1 MTFHKLSNSKSKWV
15 ETFNYQVQPWRKL
28 RKEKL
33 LPLRGIFHVL
43 VFALHSLP
51 YFLHQP
57 PDAWAII
64 WMFSD
69 CAVLC
74 LVAQSCPTLWDP
86 MDCSPP
92 GSSVHGILQARI
104 LEWVA
109 MPSSRGSSQT
119 RDRTQVSRI
128 AGEFFIV
135 WAKLSPVSS
144 ILLRVRIIRRE
155 AIWTD
160 SP

>member
-1 MTFHKLSNSKSKWV
+1 MSWNIQLSSSALEKTEKS
-15 ETFNYQVQPWRKL
+15 EA
-28 RKEKL
+28 
-33 LPLRGIFHVL
+33 
-43 VFALHSLP
+43 FAFERDLSCPCLCPYSLP

-74 LVAQSCPTLWDP
+74 LVAQSCPTLWDS

-128 AGEFFIV
+128 AGGFFIV
-135 WAKLSPVSS
+135 WAKLNPVSS